1 MLSAGDPATGEAG
14 YVVLEVADLTIGRP
28 DVGAFAMQQLG
39 TMSGGDQ
46 QITYVVAPGSGT
58 GDLAGITGRLDLD
71 IRDGQH
77 HYDLVYE
84 LPDA

>member
-1 MLSAGDPATGEAG
+1 
-14 YVVLEVADLTIGRP
+14 
-28 DVGAFAMQQLG
+28 
-39 TMSGGDQ
+39 MSGGDQ
-46 QITYVVAPGSGT
+46 QMTYVVAPGSGNE
-58 GDLAGITGRLDLD
+58 GFAGISGRLDLD

>member
-14 YVVLEVADLTIGRP
+14 YVAIEMASWQLGDRVDTFFL
-28 DVGAFAMQQLG
+28 QQLG
-39 TMSGGDQ
+39 TMSGGEQ
-46 QITYVVAPGSGT
+46 HLTYVVVPGSGT
-58 GDLAGITGRLDLD
+58 EGFAGITGHLALD

>member
-1 MLSAGDPATGEAG
+1 M
-14 YVVLEVADLTIGRP
+14 LEVAELTIGDR
-28 DVGAFAMQQLG
+28 VGAFAMQQLG

-46 QITYVVAPGSGT
+46 SITYVVTPGSGT
-58 GDLAGITGRLDLD
+58 GALAGITGRLDLE